1 MNIWIIVALYWI
13 VCCVLVYVLAHING
27 QVAYRRMMKQKTT
40 FWEHLL
46 IVLFSP
52 LAAPIMLFATAY
64 HGCINLY
71 YRNRPRP
78 LPKKMKKYM
87 KKDCVLDENNQTVSL
102 AEYNYRHATEYT
114 LDDVYGKGYVESL
127 TEKERASI
135 ATEFKEQCEPEE
147 VQESISD
154 IPEVRRIM
162 VVRRF
167 ALWVLS
173 WILKIF
179 PTQMLSMQRD
189 SDTQWQRDIL

>member
-52 LAAPIMLFATAY
+52 LAAPIMLFALAY

-87 KKDCVLDENNQTVSL
+87 KKDLSL
-102 AEYNYRHATEYT
+102 IH
-114 LDDVYGKGYVESL
+114 
-127 TEKERASI
+127 I
-135 ATEFKEQCEPEE
+135 
-147 VQESISD
+147 
-154 IPEVRRIM
+154 
-162 VVRRF
+162 
-167 ALWVLS
+167 
-173 WILKIF
+173 
-179 PTQMLSMQRD
+179 
-189 SDTQWQRDIL
+189 

>member
-71 YRNRPRP
+71 WRKRSIPTHSGWLYP
-78 LPKKMKKYM
+78 LTF
-87 KKDCVLDENNQTVSL
+87 D
-102 AEYNYRHATEYT
+102 A
-114 LDDVYGKGYVESL
+114 GKGL
-127 TEKERASI
+127 KEA
-135 ATEFKEQCEPEE
+135 
-147 VQESISD
+147 
-154 IPEVRRIM
+154 
-162 VVRRF
+162 
-167 ALWVLS
+167 
-173 WILKIF
+173 
-179 PTQMLSMQRD
+179 
-189 SDTQWQRDIL
+189 

>member
-1 MNIWIIVALYWI
+1 
-13 VCCVLVYVLAHING
+13 
-27 QVAYRRMMKQKTT
+27 MKQKTT

-52 LAAPIMLFATAY
+52 LAAPIMLFALAY
-64 HGCINLY
+64 HSCINLY

-102 AEYNYRHATEYT
+102 AEYNYMHNTEYT

-135 ATEFKEQCEPEE
+135 ATEFKEHDEPEE
-147 VQESISD
+147 VHESIPD
-154 IPEVRRIM
+154 LPDVGERW
-162 VVRRF
+162 
-167 ALWVLS
+167 L
-173 WILKIF
+173 
-179 PTQMLSMQRD
+179 
-189 SDTQWQRDIL
+189 